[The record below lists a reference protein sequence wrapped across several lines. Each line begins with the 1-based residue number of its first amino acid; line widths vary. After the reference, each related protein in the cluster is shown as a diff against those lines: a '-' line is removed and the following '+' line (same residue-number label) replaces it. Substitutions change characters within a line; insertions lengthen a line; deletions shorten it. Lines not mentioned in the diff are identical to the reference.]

1 MVTNM
6 KLILTSIKIQIK
18 KIRAYPNEAKMLFL
32 YALFNVYSI
41 MFFWSMI
48 FLVTGVNNKD
58 RNLIYLLVMMGTLSL
73 GIGEIFFGLRD
84 FEYMVQDGSLDKYL
98 YRPRNM
104 LMMILMEK
112 VPFTNMVQQI
122 IIGGFGI
129 YYIITRFGIEVQTV
143 NVFKS
148 MGLLLFGN
156 IYYHLIYGMITMLS
170 IWIEKISTL
179 RDLIFNFSIA
189 KNYPLN
195 IFPKTLQNLLTYVVP
210 IALTTYFPTIV
221 LMGEKVEGF
230 RYIIISFLVLCLLF
244 IKVYRNCIKKYS
256 SNGG

>member
-1 MVTNM
+1 
-6 KLILTSIKIQIK
+6 
-18 KIRAYPNEAKMLFL
+18 
-32 YALFNVYSI
+32 
-41 MFFWSMI
+41 
-48 FLVTGVNNKD
+48 
-58 RNLIYLLVMMGTLSL
+58 
-73 GIGEIFFGLRD
+73 
-84 FEYMVQDGSLDKYL
+84 
-98 YRPRNM
+98 
-104 LMMILMEK
+104 MMILMEK

-129 YYIITRFGIEVQTV
+129 YYIITRFDIEVQMI
-143 NVFKS
+143 NVLKS
-148 MGLLLFGN
+148 MGLLIFGN

-189 KNYPLN
+189 KNYPLK

>member
-1 MVTNM
+1 M

-48 FLVTGVNNKD
+48 FLVTGENIKD

-84 FEYMVQDGSLDKYL
+84 FEYMVQEGSLDKYL

-129 YYIITRFGIEVQTV
+129 YYIITRFDIEVQTV
-143 NVFKS
+143 NVLKS
-148 MGLLLFGN
+148 MGLLIFGN

-189 KNYPLN
+189 KNYPLK

>member
-1 MVTNM
+1 
-6 KLILTSIKIQIK
+6 
-18 KIRAYPNEAKMLFL
+18 
-32 YALFNVYSI
+32 
-41 MFFWSMI
+41 
-48 FLVTGVNNKD
+48 
-58 RNLIYLLVMMGTLSL
+58 
-73 GIGEIFFGLRD
+73 
-84 FEYMVQDGSLDKYL
+84 
-98 YRPRNM
+98 
-104 LMMILMEK
+104 MMILMEK

-143 NVFKS
+143 DVFKS